1 MTRQQAQATR
11 RARHGLQALALVL
24 GVLAGAARM
33 PMLAIA
39 APEQALWYQAYDQGV
54 KAALAGNWALAIPAL
69 EVARRGGPAPGR
81 RVAFQGDRVDV
92 FNPDYYLGLAY
103 NATRRYAE
111 AEAAFARVATAG
123 LVRQGDR
130 EFEELRK
137 QTARATYERTLQD
150 GDRAVAAGR
159 FADAEKALQS
169 IIGTLADDGRAGKLV
184 ERAREALGAGN
195 VAQQAPPSY
204 PPPSS
209 TPPPPVPTSV
219 PTPVQTPVQTS
230 PPPVDTRV
238 ATTSVPPL
246 TPVTPGYIGTPGRT
260 ITDAKTPANRVANP
274 IENAAVD
281 PRASA
286 AKAPVNEARAEL
298 EGMTAYLAGDYDAA
312 IRILKPVFDVDP
324 PSQRVA
330 FYLACSYVARA
341 VLGGAAGEDI
351 LAEARQMFTYA
362 AGDSAQ
368 FAADRAFISPVVL
381 QRLGSTAPQ
390 SARRAAAAS

>member
-1 MTRQQAQATR
+1 MTNRQTRATQTAR
-11 RARHGLQALALVL
+11 RGLLALALTL
-24 GVLAGAARM
+24 GVSAGRASVSM
-33 PMLAIA
+33 PAVA

-54 KAALAGNWALAIPAL
+54 KATRAGEWALAISAL

-103 NATRRYAE
+103 NATRRYGE
-111 AEAAFARVATAG
+111 AEAAFARVASAG

-150 GDRAVAAGR
+150 GDRAVSAGR
-159 FADAEKALQS
+159 FADAEKALQAL
-169 IIGTLADDGRAGKLV
+169 IGTLADDGRAGKLV
-184 ERAREALGAGN
+184 ERARESLNAVN
-195 VAQQAPPSY
+195 VTQPAPSY
-204 PPPSS
+204 PPASTTPVP
-209 TPPPPVPTSV
+209 TPPPPVPVSV
-219 PTPVQTPVQTS
+219 PTPVQKA
-230 PPPVDTRV
+230 PPSSNPRV
-238 ATTSVPPL
+238 AITTTPPRA
-246 TPVTPGYIGTPGRT
+246 PVRPGYVGTPALT
-260 ITDAKTPANRVANP
+260 ITDAKTPANRAANP
-274 IENAAVD
+274 IENAVVD

-312 IRILKPVFDVDP
+312 IRILRPVFDIDP

-341 VLGGAAGEDI
+341 VLGGAADKAT
-351 LAEARQMFTYA
+351 LDEAQRMFTYA
-362 AGDSAQ
+362 AGDSTQ
-368 FAADRAFISPVVL
+368 FAADRGFISPAVL
-381 QRLGSTAPQ
+381 RALGSTAPR
-390 SARRAAAAS
+390 AERRAATAS